1 MSDQIACDFR
11 PTAEPG
17 VYACAR
23 CKKKVGPLKTAGPI
37 HRYCPVRPTREA
49 ISATHPQST
58 TCVHLGASLR
68 KVDCKTCRGPV
79 QLEVFACAKYGECTR
94 ERRGPE
100 IAGCCKG
107 CALFEPA
114 PEKTRALGKPAD
126 FCGPELR
133 AKLAWRKRS
142 LIESQAYGRP
152 QRPAIERRNLIYYL
166 LPLYHPDGVWPWHVE
181 QLRKH
186 LHLFNGRRVVWI
198 ATKPD
203 GDNSLAI
210 EPAAKVRAAFGDDA
224 ASIEFIEQPND
235 PKLWERAA
243 FVELLSRVASPAS
256 NEATFYFHGKG
267 VTRARRDAIGPW
279 CEEIYRHNLGRIDD
293 ALEALRY
300 WACCGIARSPTTP
313 GKGALGYECGW
324 HFAGTGFW
332 FRHDALF
339 SQPDWR
345 DITEHTHAVEAY
357 LGTRFP
363 VGESFCLAHDDI
375 GSVYTPATWQRA
387 ISDYDASETRNA
399 IDPADV
405 RVSIIV
411 AARNYGRFLR
421 DCLDSCLWQTHKP
434 HEIIYVDDASNDDS
448 AELAASVEGVRVLQL
463 PDNQGAIKARNAG
476 AAAAT
481 GNALLFVDGDDVLP
495 ADFLAK
501 LVERLS
507 PATPFAYPNLQLFG
521 RENTFWRTPDWG
533 KSDLRQGNFCPSTSL
548 IWREAFDAAG
558 GWIDGD
564 FGHMPDWHLYLRLAT
579 LGEPRHADVALGYRK
594 HGQSWT
600 DQASA
605 ADQQRIRRQ
614 ILASVDAWAQRRSG
628 IPAAS

>member
-1 MSDQIACDFR
+1 MICDFR
-11 PTAEPG
+11 TIPAGLIECKRCGRRLRWKGTATMPNA
-17 VYACAR
+17 VCRADAPRSPAAAPPPSAR
-23 CKKKVGPLKTAGPI
+23 CL
-37 HRYCPVRPTREA
+37 
-49 ISATHPQST
+49 
-58 TCVHLGASLR
+58 HLGDSLR

-94 ERRGPE
+94 ERRGPDV
-100 IAGCCKG
+100 AGCCKG

-114 PEKTRALGKPAD
+114 PEPPAAPTN
-126 FCGPELR
+126 FCGEALR
-133 AKLAWRKRS
+133 AKLAERKRS
-142 LIESQAYGRP
+142 VIESQAYGRP

-166 LPLYHPDGVWPWHVE
+166 LPLYHPDGVWQWHVE

-198 ATKPD
+198 AAKPD

-235 PKLWERAA
+235 PTLWERAA
-243 FVELLSRVASPAS
+243 FLELLSRVASPAA
-256 NEATFYFHGKG
+256 NEATFYFHAKG
-267 VTRARRDAIGPW
+267 VRRAKQDAIRPW
-279 CEEIYRHNLGRIDD
+279 CEEIYRHNLGRCDD
-293 ALEALRY
+293 AMEALRY
-300 WACCGIARSPTTP
+300 WSCAGIARGITDADR
-313 GKGALGYECGW
+313 GRKGSHIGW
-324 HFAGTGFW
+324 QFAGTGWW
-332 FRHDALF
+332 FRHDAIFTL
-339 SQPDWR
+339 PDWR
-345 DITEHTHAVEAY
+345 EVIVHSHAVEWY
-357 LGTRFP
+357 LGSKLP
-363 VGESFCLAHDDI
+363 ISEAYCLAHDDV
-375 GSVYTPATWQRA
+375 GGNAYDPGFWPRA
-387 ISDYDASETRNA
+387 REAFDRTEAGES

-434 HEIIYVDDASNDDS
+434 HEILYVDDCSTDGS
-448 AELAASVEGVRVLQL
+448 AELAAGVEGVRVLEL
-463 PDNQGAIKARNAG
+463 PRVAGVSSYGAVTGRNAG
-476 AAAAT
+476 AANAA
-481 GNALLFVDGDDVLP
+481 GDALLFVDGDDVLP
-495 ADFLAK
+495 ADFVAK
-501 LVERLS
+501 LGERLS

-533 KSDLRQGNFCPSTSL
+533 KADLRQGNFCPSTSL

-564 FGHMPDWHLYLRLAT
+564 FGHMPDWHLYLRLSQ

-594 HGQSWT
+594 HGQNWT

-605 ADQQRIRRQ
+605 ADQARIRRQ
-614 ILASVDAWAQRRSG
+614 ILDSVDAWQKSRSG
-628 IPAAS
+628 IPASF